1 MGDMEAPDVFYTI
14 VVITMIAKIV
24 ARRGQVFLVS
34 GFLLEPERDGGGG
47 VRGHGWW
54 RWLAMVAGSTGSRK
68 LTTLPQEQWS
78 WDKHV
83 YASGP
88 IGPPGE

>member
-1 MGDMEAPDVFYTI
+1 MEAPDVFYTI
-14 VVITMIAKIV
+14 VAIAMIAKIV
-24 ARRGQVFLVS
+24 ARRGQVFLMS
-34 GFLLEPERDGGGG
+34 GFSLEPERDGGGG